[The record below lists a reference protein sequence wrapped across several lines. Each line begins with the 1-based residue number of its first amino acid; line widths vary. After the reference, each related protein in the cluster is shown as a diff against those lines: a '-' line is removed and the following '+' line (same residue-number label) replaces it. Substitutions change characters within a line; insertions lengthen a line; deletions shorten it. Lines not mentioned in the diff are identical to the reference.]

1 MICTYIIICVQ
12 SWTNLKTRHPR
23 KWRKHGQLFSHLEKG
38 SGGQFEFQKTICTSK
53 FQKHIKFFFHH
64 CRRSSQMDYRL
75 LLMEGIRCNFRK
87 LAPRIIRS
95 MSTVVGINKQ
105 HCHEENLNTANN
117 MKRQTY
123 KNDFRCRR

>member
-1 MICTYIIICVQ
+1 MHLYNNMRAKLNKFENSPSSEVTKT
-12 SWTNLKTRHPR
+12 WTTILTFGKRIRRTIWIPENNLY
-23 KWRKHGQLFSHLEKG
+23 
-38 SGGQFEFQKTICTSK
+38 FQVSETHKV
-53 FQKHIKFFFHH
+53 FFHH

-75 LLMEGIRCNFRK
+75 LLMEGIRCNSRK
-87 LAPRIIRS
+87 LAPRIIRN